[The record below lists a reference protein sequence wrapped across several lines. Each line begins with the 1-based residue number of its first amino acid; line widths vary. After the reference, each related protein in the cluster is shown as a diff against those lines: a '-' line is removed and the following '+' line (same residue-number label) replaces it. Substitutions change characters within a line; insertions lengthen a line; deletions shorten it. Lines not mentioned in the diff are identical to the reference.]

1 MEVCYI
7 MMGPRSDGDCNAQ
20 WSPMGAAMLCD
31 LWWGLE
37 PRLLTVLFFGDRGE
51 GCSLGAS
58 GGLFLPP
65 GNRGEVLACVH
76 ACVCVCVYGEG
87 KVSLCNEIF
96 KSSFLGFLTDLRRGS
111 QSPGHSP
118 LLYLHTENVW
128 PAWFLFSSP
137 KGGTL
142 VSTSCACGCLLTENT
157 FQKFW
162 RPPQRNSL
170 ERILKF
176 QILGHWSWRE
186 LRYHLTRSPSD
197 CPEE

>member
-7 MMGPRSDGDCNAQ
+7 MMGLRSDGDCNAQ

-37 PRLLTVLFFGDRGE
+37 PRLLTVLFFGERGE

-96 KSSFLGFLTDLRRGS
+96 QKFLSGFPDWLEERESISRTLSSPLPPYRECLTCLVSLQLPKR
-111 QSPGHSP
+111 GHSCQQLMRMWMSANWKHLP
-118 LLYLHTENVW
+118 EILKT
-128 PAWFLFSSP
+128 SP
-137 KGGTL
+137 EKQSRKNPQIPNPWTL
-142 VSTSCACGCLLTENT
+142 E
-157 FQKFW
+157 
-162 RPPQRNSL
+162 L
-170 ERILKF
+170 ER
-176 QILGHWSWRE
+176 
-186 LRYHLTRSPSD
+186 T
-197 CPEE
+197 